1 MGPPVSLRSAARFT
15 RLRNLPITQGM
26 YEAVHKLINRAARGL
41 AIELGWARKHFEAQ
55 RGSFRIL
62 TYHGIVPDALADR
75 PWVPSHYV
83 SESQFE
89 RHMAMLA
96 ECGPAR
102 TVGEVLTRAEVEADA
117 PPAVCLTFDDGMA
130 DNVTLALPILR
141 KYGHAATFFLATAY
155 VGTRQLMLNDVIRL
169 LRPLNGAVVDS
180 LTSETSRRALSENGY
195 AKSISISKYASDVF
209 ALWSEH
215 LHEVDPDAVRC
226 LSMMSWEQARQ
237 LQAAGMEIGAHT
249 AHHVILTREKRRTRR
264 DEILESVA
272 RIRARLHCEFVPFA
286 YPNGLPGDYETFDT
300 DILAAVGVPYAVTE
314 RPGWNDVATP
324 LLELRRNCI
333 GRHCSDRAF
342 QAQVFGWEDATAS
355 TAA

>member
-1 MGPPVSLRSAARFT
+1 
-15 RLRNLPITQGM
+15 M
-26 YEAVHKLINRAARGL
+26 YETVHKLFNRAARSL

-55 RGSFRIL
+55 RGRFRVL

-96 ECGPAR
+96 EMGPAR
-102 TVGEVLTRAEVEADA
+102 TVGETLTRTEVETDP

-141 KYGHAATFFLATAY
+141 KYGHTATFFLATGY

-169 LRPLNGAVVDS
+169 LRPLNGTVLNS
-180 LTSETSRRALSENGY
+180 LADETCRRALSENGY
-195 AKSISISKYASDVF
+195 AKSISISRYASDVF
-209 ALWSEH
+209 ALWSDYAH
-215 LHEVDPDAVRC
+215 QVDPDAVRC
-226 LSMMSWEQARQ
+226 LSMMSWEQARG
-237 LQAAGMEIGAHT
+237 LAAAGMEIGAHT
-249 AHHVILTREKRRTRR
+249 AHHVILTREKRRARR

-272 RIRARLHCEFVPFA
+272 RIRAMLNQEAVPFA
-286 YPNGLPGDYETFDT
+286 YPNGLAGDYETFDT
-300 DILAAVGVPYAVTE
+300 DILAAIGVPYAVTE
-314 RPGWNDVATP
+314 QPGWNDVDTP

-333 GRHCSDRAF
+333 GLHCSDLAF
-342 QAQVFGWEDATAS
+342 QAQLFGLEDATAS